1 MNEQVQV
8 SVTDPTTQLRAN
20 VYETPGGDSYV
31 IEIPVPG
38 VKPDEISIEVT
49 VDTVTVR
56 TEPRQQ
62 QDESERKYVQRE
74 HSVESMSRV
83 FEFPRELDTDN
94 VRATLEKRHLEGSSA
109 KGDRRPPQGDK
120 SRSGGVI
127 TLWFSNA
134 TRCR

>member
-8 SVTDPTTQLRAN
+8 SVTDPTAQLRAN

-62 QDESERKYVQRE
+62 QDESERTYVQRE

-94 VRATLEKRHLEGSSA
+94 VRATLENGILKVRVRKAIAAPA
-109 KGDRRPPQGDK
+109 K
-120 SRSGGVI
+120 VI
-127 TLWFSNA
+127 TVEQA
-134 TRCR
+134 A

>member
-8 SVTDPTTQLRAN
+8 SVTDPTTQPRAN

-94 VRATLEKRHLEGSSA
+94 VRATLENGILKVRVRKA
-109 KGDRRPPQGDK
+109 IAARPK
-120 SRSGGVI
+120 VI
-127 TLWFSNA
+127 TVDQA
-134 TRCR
+134 A

>member
-62 QDESERKYVQRE
+62 QDESERNYVQRE

-94 VRATLEKRHLEGSSA
+94 VRATLENGILRVRVRKA
-109 KGDRRPPQGDK
+109 IAARPK
-120 SRSGGVI
+120 VI
-127 TLWFSNA
+127 RVEQA
-134 TRCR
+134 A

>member
-8 SVTDPTTQLRAN
+8 RVTDPNTQLRAN

-62 QDESERKYVQRE
+62 QDESERKYVKRE

-94 VRATLEKRHLEGSSA
+94 VRATLEIGILKVRVRKA
-109 KGDRRPPQGDK
+109 IAARPK
-120 SRSGGVI
+120 VIGVEQ
-127 TLWFSNA
+127 A
-134 TRCR
+134 A

>member
-62 QDESERKYVQRE
+62 QDESERTYVQRE

-83 FEFPRELDTDN
+83 FEFPRQLDTDN
-94 VRATLEKRHLEGSSA
+94 VRATLENGILKVRVRKA
-109 KGDRRPPQGDK
+109 IAARPK
-120 SRSGGVI
+120 VI
-127 TLWFSNA
+127 RVEQA
-134 TRCR
+134 A

>member
-62 QDESERKYVQRE
+62 QDESERTYVQRE

-94 VRATLEKRHLEGSSA
+94 VRATLENGILKVRVRKA
-109 KGDRRPPQGDK
+109 IAARPK
-120 SRSGGVI
+120 VI
-127 TLWFSNA
+127 RVEQA
-134 TRCR
+134 A

>member
-62 QDESERKYVQRE
+62 QDESERTYVQRE

-94 VRATLEKRHLEGSSA
+94 VRATLENGILKVRVRKA
-109 KGDRRPPQGDK
+109 IAARPKAIRVDQ
-120 SRSGGVI
+120 
-127 TLWFSNA
+127 A
-134 TRCR
+134 A

>member
-8 SVTDPTTQLRAN
+8 SVTDPTTQPRAN

-62 QDESERKYVQRE
+62 QDESERTYVQRE

-94 VRATLEKRHLEGSSA
+94 VRATLENGILRVRVRKA
-109 KGDRRPPQGDK
+109 IAARPK
-120 SRSGGVI
+120 VI
-127 TLWFSNA
+127 RVEQA
-134 TRCR
+134 A

>member
-62 QDESERKYVQRE
+62 QDESERTYVQRE

-94 VRATLEKRHLEGSSA
+94 VRATLENGILRVRVRKA
-109 KGDRRPPQGDK
+109 IAARPK
-120 SRSGGVI
+120 VI
-127 TLWFSNA
+127 RVEQA
-134 TRCR
+134 A

>member
-62 QDESERKYVQRE
+62 QDESERKYLQRE

-94 VRATLEKRHLEGSSA
+94 VRATLENGILKVRVRKA
-109 KGDRRPPQGDK
+109 IAARPK
-120 SRSGGVI
+120 VI
-127 TLWFSNA
+127 RVEQA
-134 TRCR
+134 A

>member
-8 SVTDPTTQLRAN
+8 RVTDPTTQLRAN
-20 VYETPGGDSYV
+20 VYEMPGGDSYV
-31 IEIPVPG
+31 IEVPVPG

-94 VRATLEKRHLEGSSA
+94 VRATLENGILKVRVRKTIA
-109 KGDRRPPQGDK
+109 ARPK
-120 SRSGGVI
+120 VI
-127 TLWFSNA
+127 RVEQA
-134 TRCR
+134 A